1 MQSLVECVMT
11 IYPTAAMHLLKLQP
25 GFNFRD
31 RGLSPVIQVRTPHHQ
46 PHRKR
51 SRILGDGAARDCLPP
66 IFTFPLFGLILCAWT
81 AMRCLCVRECSSVWT
96 ARVGRVRRS
105 PAVSEHSPPSPPPWT
120 HHTPPGTTH
129 SHTGACL
136 HLPAPCGP
144 NL

>member
-51 SRILGDGAARDCLPP
+51 STHGIGPARNCFLPSSLLLYLG
-66 IFTFPLFGLILCAWT
+66 
-81 AMRCLCVRECSSVWT
+81 
-96 ARVGRVRRS
+96 
-105 PAVSEHSPPSPPPWT
+105 
-120 HHTPPGTTH
+120 
-129 SHTGACL
+129 
-136 HLPAPCGP
+136 
-144 NL
+144 